1 MQNVIRTCAPQP
13 SRSPSKPDRYAAQ
26 AAGAASS
33 TKNTATAPTDILLVI
48 VPGYSL
54 LSLGC
59 IVEPLTAAQTL
70 ATVQPFELSLY
81 DLGPGAT
88 SAEKEF
94 RISAARAL
102 PELESRISARPAP
115 GAIFFCCGF
124 DVPHHA
130 RAPLRRV
137 MRQARRA
144 GIPIFGIGAA
154 TWALAET
161 DLLPDRKGV
170 VHWTSLSAFKE
181 RNPDADPLPKLYHTN
196 PQVSTCAGELA
207 TLDMVIDFARQTFG
221 KEVAD
226 LLCDRFLISRP
237 RGPEADQPSH
247 RASLLRYAPQIVQ
260 DTVGRMSGNLE
271 NPVGINALAEA
282 AGVSQRQLERLFGQ
296 YLNTSPRK
304 FYCDLQLGLAWQLC
318 EQTDLP
324 VVEIALAAGFSSHAA
339 LSRKF
344 KIKYSITPSEM
355 RARARVLRRPPQQNI
370 AVIGAVEGT
379 A

>member
-33 TKNTATAPTDILLVI
+33 GKSAATAPMDILLVI

-59 IVEPLTAAQTL
+59 IVEPLMAAQTL
-70 ATVQPFELSLY
+70 ATVQPFALSLY

-88 SAEKEF
+88 SAVKEF

-102 PELESRISARPAP
+102 PELEARISARPAP

-137 MRQARRA
+137 MRQA
-144 GIPIFGIGAA
+144 
-154 TWALAET
+154 
-161 DLLPDRKGV
+161 
-170 VHWTSLSAFKE
+170 
-181 RNPDADPLPKLYHTN
+181 
-196 PQVSTCAGELA
+196 
-207 TLDMVIDFARQTFG
+207 
-221 KEVAD
+221 
-226 LLCDRFLISRP
+226 
-237 RGPEADQPSH
+237 H

-260 DTVGRMSGNLE
+260 DTVGRMGRNLE
-271 NPVGINALAEA
+271 NPIGINALAEA

-296 YLNTSPRK
+296 YLNAPPRK

-344 KIKYSITPSEM
+344 KIRYSITPSEM
-355 RARARVLRRPPQQNI
+355 RAGVRVLRRPTKQNI